1 MKVIALFLQYDTEK
15 YPCALHYF
23 KKYLNGINNAE
34 IQIIT
39 IDNSLENEHFEQ
51 VAENEIKINGDNS
64 LWEFSG
70 WQAGLKYI
78 YDNKIDYDVVIFAN
92 DSFLAPAGG
101 NTDLSGLIN
110 DEAIENAYKQ
120 NAMVGQFV
128 SIGEGIS
135 INGIYIYNY
144 ARTHCFLL
152 NRKIVEKIR
161 CLPTVDYDF
170 LNKCISEKPDISSF
184 KFENIEKLIID
195 GSLEKLY
202 FKADAPLSKNFM
214 KFIIEHLTQ
223 RWHSKMNVFEN
234 WELFRG
240 KILAYLN
247 EMLLTAKV
255 RELIRIE

>member
-1 MKVIALFLQYDTEK
+1 MKKKIKVIALFLQYDTEK

-23 KKYLNGINNAE
+23 KKYLNGIENAN
-34 IQIIT
+34 IQIIVV
-39 IDNSLENEHFEQ
+39 DNKRKDINRKYED
-51 VAENEIKINGDNS
+51 AIMINGDNS

-70 WQAGLKYI
+70 WQKGLKYI

-110 DEAIENAYKQ
+110 DEAIAKAKK
-120 NAMVGQFV
+120 NAMIGQFV
-128 SIGEGIS
+128 SIDEGIT

-152 NRKIVEKIR
+152 SRQVIEKIKYI
-161 CLPTVDYDF
+161 PTVDYDF
-170 LNKCISEKPDISSF
+170 LNKCISEKPS
-184 KFENIEKLIID
+184 KK
-195 GSLEKLY
+195 Y
-202 FKADAPLSKNFM
+202 FKKDAPLSKNFQEY
-214 KFIIEHLTQ
+214 IIKHLTK
-223 RWHSKMNVFEN
+223 RWHSKIDIFEN
-234 WELFRG
+234 WDLFRG

-255 RELIRIE
+255 RDLIRIV